1 MFSYFTRC
9 FTRCFTLS
17 CLVSTAAAHPNL
29 PIRRNSPNLDISTS
43 TIENPSIMN
52 YLDSIEYKDTIAFVP
67 SITGGKV
74 VKVYD
79 GDTITIASKMPY
91 ENSPIF
97 RFSVRLLGIDT
108 PEIKSKSTAE
118 KDLAII
124 SRDALSEKI
133 MGKIVQLKNVSL
145 EKYGRL
151 LADVYLDDLNLNQW
165 LLENKY
171 AVAYDGGTKHR
182 PDTWTDEPI

>member
-1 MFSYFTRC
+1 MFSYIIPRC
-9 FTRCFTLS
+9 SYCFARS
-17 CLVSTAAAHPNL
+17 SVHSNL
-29 PIRRNSPNLDISTS
+29 PLRRDSSTNLDTSNIDISMIGS
-43 TIENPSIMN
+43 PCLMN

-67 SITGGKV
+67 QIVGGKV
-74 VKVYD
+74 IKVYD

-108 PEIKSKSTAE
+108 PEIKTKSKAE
-118 KDLAII
+118 KELAVLA
-124 SRDALSEKI
+124 RDALSDKI
-133 MGKIVQLKNVSL
+133 LGKIIVLKNVSL

-165 LLENKY
+165 LIENKY
-171 AVAYDGGTKHR
+171 AVAYDGGTKQR
-182 PDTWTDEPI
+182 PDEWTDISIYP

>member
-1 MFSYFTRC
+1 MSHYFNSC
-9 FTRCFTLS
+9 FILS
-17 CLVSTAAAHPNL
+17 CLVRTSAHPNL
-29 PIRRNSPNLDISTS
+29 PLRRDSSNLDISIS
-43 TIENPSIMN
+43 ANPTIMN

-97 RFSVRLLGIDT
+97 RFSVRLLGIDS
-108 PEIKSKSTAE
+108 PEIKTKSKAE

-124 SRDALSEKI
+124 SRDVLSDKI

-171 AVAYDGGTKHR
+171 AVAYDGGTKHC

>member
-1 MFSYFTRC
+1 MLSYITTSFGACICRQNAPVNTNLQLPS
-9 FTRCFTLS
+9 LS
-17 CLVSTAAAHPNL
+17 T
-29 PIRRNSPNLDISTS
+29 NSSSSDLSLSIID
-43 TIENPSIMN
+43 NPSIMN

-67 SITGGKV
+67 QITKGKV
-74 VKVYD
+74 IKVYD

-108 PEIKSKSTAE
+108 PEIKTKSKAE
-118 KDLAII
+118 KELAVLA
-124 SRDALSEKI
+124 RDALSSKI
-133 MGKIVQLKNVSL
+133 MGKIIILKNVSL

-165 LLENKY
+165 LIENKY
-171 AVAYDGGTKHR
+171 AVAYDGGTKDR
-182 PDTWTDEPI
+182 PDDWTDIPV

>member
-1 MFSYFTRC
+1 
-9 FTRCFTLS
+9 
-17 CLVSTAAAHPNL
+17 
-29 PIRRNSPNLDISTS
+29 
-43 TIENPSIMN
+43 MN

-67 SITGGKV
+67 QITSGKV
-74 VKVYD
+74 IKVYD

-108 PEIKSKSTAE
+108 PEIKTKSKAE
-118 KDLAII
+118 KELAILA
-124 SRDALSEKI
+124 RDALSSKI
-133 MGKIVQLKNVSL
+133 MGKIIILKNVSL

-165 LLENKY
+165 LIENKY
-171 AVAYDGGTKHR
+171 AVAYDGGTKER
-182 PDTWTDEPI
+182 PDEWTDIPV